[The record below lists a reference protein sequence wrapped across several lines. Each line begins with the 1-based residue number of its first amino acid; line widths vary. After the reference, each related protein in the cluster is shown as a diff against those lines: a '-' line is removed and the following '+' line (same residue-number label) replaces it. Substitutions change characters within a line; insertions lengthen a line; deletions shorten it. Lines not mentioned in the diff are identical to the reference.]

1 MAWPELPS
9 ELQTCILRIAF
20 KPIWT
25 EKVASYLQRGVTT
38 GFIGWRREIEFR
50 LGAIVEVADKTSE
63 YFGKIGIIR
72 AKHAHGTVTV
82 QFPPESNLPASAEDD
97 TMWFKLSAL
106 KRRCERLSDERE
118 AIVCNIAVLRRVS
131 KLFAQELKP
140 IYTVSFLRRDIPI
153 ASAITQFVQGVVQ
166 ISALLVEGYNAIWSK
181 HVYMG
186 LHASLHATVEYMCTN
201 HEHSRKH
208 VADYLYFALQTE
220 TAAALKRAPLA
231 SCPSESRVAVV
242 RRLVRW
248 FAYIDRYYC
257 IRQSFP
263 CVTKALI
270 VGPRRPIYGI
280 DKLDLMDPESRAL
293 ARDLEA
299 MPVPSGLLWP
309 LTPDEAVMLCENTK
323 TRSVFGV

>member
-1 MAWPELPS
+1 M
-9 ELQTCILRIAF
+9 AF

-25 EKVASYLQRGVTT
+25 DKVAPYLQRGVTT
-38 GFIGWRREIEFR
+38 GLIGWRREIEFH
-50 LGAIVEVADKTSE
+50 LGAIVEVVDKTSAL
-63 YFGKIGIIR
+63 FGRLGIIR
-72 AKHAHGTVTV
+72 ATHAHNTVTV
-82 QFPPESNLPASAEDD
+82 QFPPESDLPAPAENGA
-97 TMWFKLSAL
+97 MWFPHCAL
-106 KRRCERLSDERE
+106 KRRSERLCDERE
-118 AIVCNIAVLRRVS
+118 AIARNIAVLRRVS

-140 IYTVSFLRRDIPI
+140 IYTVSFLRCDIPI
-153 ASAITQFVQGVVQ
+153 ARAITQFVQGVVE

-208 VADYLYFALQTE
+208 MADYLYFALQTE

-231 SCPSESRVAVV
+231 SSPSESRVAVV

-263 CVTKALI
+263 SVKNALI
-270 VGPRRPIYGI
+270 VGPRRPIYSA
-280 DKLDLMDPESRAL
+280 DKIGVMDAESRAL
-293 ARDLEA
+293 ALNLEA
-299 MPVPSGLLWP
+299 MPVPPGLLWP
-309 LTPDEAVMLCENTK
+309 LTPEEASALCENTK